1 MIGDSKLA
9 LKALPALLSRFGGF
23 AASLVFSTAINL
35 LAIPFVIVT
44 LGKDTWGEL
53 ALAQATA
60 AIFGIIVAFGW
71 GTVGAALVASLP
83 PQERPQMYVDS
94 LISRIYLFMM
104 AAPVMYIVMLL
115 ITQNS
120 PQVAA
125 LASVSYV
132 LPFVG
137 ASWFFIGQAKPW
149 KLFLLDVLP
158 QGLGIVSGVLLIQFF
173 PEPIVFVGCLLFFN
187 LLAVLLGAAG
197 ATARTGHALKA
208 DFRFIAAMA
217 RLKNQKY
224 GVIAAGTGSLN
235 SNLPMLAVNQ
245 VVTAALPQYALA
257 DKLFRFAVAGF
268 GPVLQVIQGW
278 IPEAGPDQRFHRIR
292 TVAKLAPAAGLCAG
306 ILLAV
311 LTPWASAL
319 FSGGEILIGYGLSVP
334 FGLILAGVIV
344 AQVVGLACLIPLGKG
359 AALAK
364 STAIGAGF
372 NVPLMFVLGIVWG
385 APGVAWAVGVAE
397 LIVAAYQLKVVH
409 DSLRSSAL
417 TTHNAG
423 NTGNAH

>member
-1 MIGDSKLA
+1 MIGVPTVA
-9 LKALPALLSRFGGF
+9 VKAFPALLTRFGGF

-44 LGKDTWGEL
+44 LGKETWGEL

-71 GTVGAALVASLP
+71 GTVGAALVASLNP
-83 PQERPQMYVDS
+83 AERPQMYIDS
-94 LISRIYLFMM
+94 LVSRTYLFLM
-104 AAPVMYIVMLL
+104 AAPVMYVVMLL
-115 ITQNS
+115 ITQNN

-137 ASWFFIGQAKPW
+137 ASWFFIGQARPW

-158 QGLGIVSGVLLIQFF
+158 QGLGIVSGVLLIQFI
-173 PEPIVFVGCLLFFN
+173 PEPILFVACLLLFN
-187 LLAVLLGAAG
+187 FLAVLLGATG
-197 ATARTGHALKA
+197 ATARTGHRVKA
-208 DFRFIAAMA
+208 DFRFTAAMA
-217 RLKNQKY
+217 RLKTQKY

-235 SNLPMLAVNQ
+235 SNLPMLAVNH

-278 IPEAGPDQRFHRIR
+278 IPEAGPGRRDHRIR
-292 TVAKLAPAAGLCAG
+292 TVAKLAPVAGLGAG
-306 ILLAV
+306 LLLAA

-319 FSGGEILIGYGLSVP
+319 FSGGEILIGYSLSVP
-334 FGLILAGVIV
+334 FGLILGGVIV

-364 STAIGAGF
+364 STAIGAAF
-372 NVPLMFVLGIVWG
+372 NVPLMFALGIVWG

-409 DSLRSSAL
+409 DSLRSSAPV
-417 TTHNAG
+417 TDNASKTH
-423 NTGNAH
+423 

>member
-1 MIGDSKLA
+1 MA
-9 LKALPALLSRFGGF
+9 VKAFPALLTRFGGF

-44 LGKDTWGEL
+44 LGKETWGEL

-60 AIFGIIVAFGW
+60 AIFGIIVTFGW
-71 GTVGAALVASLP
+71 GTVGAALVASLAP
-83 PQERPQMYVDS
+83 PERPQMYIDS
-94 LISRIYLFMM
+94 LVSRTYLFLM
-104 AAPVMYIVMLL
+104 AAPVMYVVMLL
-115 ITQNS
+115 ITQNN

-158 QGLGIVSGVLLIQFF
+158 QGLGIVSGVLLIQFV
-173 PEPIVFVGCLLFFN
+173 PEPIVFVASLLFFN
-187 LLAVLLGAAG
+187 LVAVLLGAAG
-197 ATARTGHALKA
+197 ATAKTGHHVKA
-208 DFRFIAAMA
+208 DLRFRAAMA
-217 RLKNQKY
+217 RLKSQKY

-245 VVTAALPQYALA
+245 VVTASLPQYALA

-278 IPEAGPDQRFHRIR
+278 IPEGGASQRDHRIR
-292 TVAKLAPAAGLCAG
+292 TVAKLAPVAGLGAG

-311 LTPWASAL
+311 LTPWASGL
-319 FSGGEILIGYGLSVP
+319 FSAGEILIGYSLSVP
-334 FGLILAGVIV
+334 FGLILGGVIV

-364 STAIGAGF
+364 STAIGAAF
-372 NVPLMFVLGIVWG
+372 NVPLMFALGIVWG

-397 LIVAAYQLKVVH
+397 LIVAAYQLRVVH
-409 DSLRSSAL
+409 SSLRNSAPAADSAS
-417 TTHNAG
+417 TTH
-423 NTGNAH
+423 